1 MTRESLVPAVKSGR
15 VQSFP
20 VAQAEPMRRRL
31 RVAAAAL
38 ALAWASWGWT
48 QQPTTGSMSGRV
60 TDESGAALQGATVTL
75 TSGQGASAHVTD
87 RTGRFLAP
95 YLTPGTYA
103 VRVELDGFGTAERHD
118 VEVRLGQRAELAF
131 SLPVG
136 TFAEAVDVKGAS
148 PVVDFSSASASTNL
162 EGSLLSQVPVGR
174 ALGDILYLAPGVSS
188 GGGTGTPNPSMAG
201 ASGLENQYV
210 VDGVAVNEPRHGTL
224 GVYSEDY
231 GALGTG
237 VTYDFIDEVQARAAG
252 GEAEYGQ
259 STGGLVNVVTKS
271 GTNEWRGSAFAYLR
285 PESLEGDRREISLA
299 AGAANTTGTQNW
311 DAGLTLGGPLVRD
324 RAFFFL
330 AVNPQ
335 NARTTFIAPEG
346 FPLYSMGGVDRNRRT
361 TAYAAKATLDLDGT
375 QRIDASFFGDP
386 SDSDVGPQSPAAMLF
401 NSTSAFSALTFGS
414 ETQTLRYQG
423 ILSPAW
429 LLEGSVGHARVTFNE
444 SPSVDEWQVTDET
457 TSPPTSTG
465 GKGSFEK
472 RSEGSSWQYQVKSTH
487 VLGGHEVRYGASYES
502 VHSELF
508 SGYTGP
514 AFTLAD
520 GQTTGTGALVTV
532 LSDPTYGRIY
542 RVTRSRMSA
551 LREGDQRSL
560 GVFIQDKVAVGNRL
574 TLSAGIRYE
583 RQQLDGSTAS
593 FTFGDNW
600 APRLGV
606 VLDPSGKGRA
616 KLFASVGVFFAKIP
630 SDLALTAFN
639 ALGRVVRADYFDAAL
654 TQPVPQ
660 GVQAGGTTTHLLFQG
675 ERPAAVDP
683 TAKVTYIR
691 EAAVGFEFQAAD
703 RLNLGVRYLHRDMP
717 RILED
722 VGTAA
727 MILYFSHDPA
737 FSSVE
742 YMITNPRN
750 GYPATVQGIGA
761 FQDPIHRY
769 DAVELTADKRFSD
782 NWVLLGS
789 YRWSRLWGTYEG
801 FYDNSTKQAKPAE
814 SSLLDFPTD
823 DPTFTEIGAPL
834 YGFQGDIRYQGDLGA
849 GPLPNDCPHQLKV
862 YSAYAFNAGLT
873 LGAGLTAASGRPL
886 TPFATDAVNN
896 RQGSIPEAPR
906 GTGITT
912 EEGFRTRTP
921 FFWSF
926 DLHGDYAFR
935 FKPGVVRLTADV
947 TNLFNT
953 QAVVSYDQN
962 TQRKFGVTNADFGQ
976 ITQYQEPRQVRLGI
990 RLEL

>member
-1 MTRESLVPAVKSGR
+1 M
-15 VQSFP
+15 
-20 VAQAEPMRRRL
+20 
-31 RVAAAAL
+31 
-38 ALAWASWGWT
+38 
-48 QQPTTGSMSGRV
+48 PTSDPRGS
-60 TDESGAALQGATVTL
+60 
-75 TSGQGASAHVTD
+75 
-87 RTGRFLAP
+87 
-95 YLTPGTYA
+95 
-103 VRVELDGFGTAERHD
+103 
-118 VEVRLGQRAELAF
+118 RA
-131 SLPVG
+131 
-136 TFAEAVDVKGAS
+136 
-148 PVVDFSSASASTNL
+148 
-162 EGSLLSQVPVGR
+162 
-174 ALGDILYLAPGVSS
+174 
-188 GGGTGTPNPSMAG
+188 
-201 ASGLENQYV
+201 
-210 VDGVAVNEPRHGTL
+210 
-224 GVYSEDY
+224 
-231 GALGTG
+231 
-237 VTYDFIDEVQARAAG
+237 
-252 GEAEYGQ
+252 
-259 STGGLVNVVTKS
+259 TGGS
-271 GTNEWRGSAFAYLR
+271 SRSPPAR
-285 PESLEGDRREISLA
+285 PTS
-299 AGAANTTGTQNW
+299 TGTQSW
-311 DAGLTLGGPLVRD
+311 DAGLTFGGPLLKD

-335 NARTTFIAPEG
+335 EARTTFIAPEG

-361 TAYAAKATLDLDGT
+361 TAYAAKATLDIDGT
-375 QRIDASFFGDP
+375 HRIAASFFGDP
-386 SDSDVGPQSPAAMLF
+386 SDSDVGPQSPATMLF
-401 NSTSAFSALTFGS
+401 TSTSAFSALSYGS
-414 ETQTLRYQG
+414 DSQTLRYQG
-423 ILSPAW
+423 IVSPAW
-429 LLEGSVGHARVTFNE
+429 LLEGAVGHARVTFSE

-487 VLGGHEVRYGASYES
+487 ILGSHEIRYGASYES

-508 SGYTGP
+508 SGYTGS

-542 RVTRSRMSA
+542 RVTRSRLSA
-551 LREGDQRSL
+551 LREGDQRFL

-583 RQQLDGSTAS
+583 RQELDGSTAS

-606 VLDPSGKGRA
+606 VLDPTGKGRA

-639 ALGRVVRADYFDAAL
+639 ALGRVVRADYFDSGL

-926 DLHGDYAFR
+926 DLHGDYAFH